1 MNAPAI
7 WIIFPAVVSIFL
19 FLIKNRKIRGYLFI
33 GISFIF
39 AVLTI
44 FIKIDLPGEKGLF
57 TIGVSSILNILGRNF
72 ILLENDKSLIF
83 MIYCFNASW
92 GAASIILKKHARF
105 IPLGLMYTGF
115 LLAAV
120 SVEPFLYSAL
130 IIEIAVIMSI
140 PLLVNSQAD
149 RKSGI
154 SRYLIFQTM
163 AMPFILLAGW
173 FLAGGEITPVNSEQ
187 LVQAILLLG
196 LGFIFWLA
204 IFPFHSWVPM
214 VFDETD
220 PIDSGFIFLLLQ
232 SVYFILILKYIN
244 GFAWLRTY
252 PVFFQALRFLG
263 IIMAGFGS
271 IGLFFEKSIRKLIGY
286 EFLHSIGILL
296 VAVGLSAAR
305 GITLFTYLIGSRL
318 ISFSLLCW
326 SVSHFESLEKRM
338 SVFSFSDLT
347 KKRPIAV
354 ASFLFSLLSL
364 SGMPLTIGFP
374 PLQTLYQY
382 LAADY
387 PMVVVIMI
395 LSNILITMTVF
406 KFIKEILRNNY
417 EFQYLLNAVKANL
430 FIFSFLIIFI
440 ISGFFPRTILIRF
453 EHLVSGFDFL
463 IK

>member
-1 MNAPAI
+1 LNAPVI
-7 WIIFPAVVSIFL
+7 WIIFPAVISIFL
-19 FLIKNRKIRGYLFI
+19 FLIKNRKIRDYLFI
-33 GISFIF
+33 GISFVF
-39 AVLTI
+39 AVLTLL
-44 FIKIDLPGEKGLF
+44 IKIDLSGERGLF
-57 TIGVSSILNILGRNF
+57 AIGVSSILNILGRNF
-72 ILLENDKSLIF
+72 ILLENDKFLIF
-83 MIYCFNASW
+83 MIYLFNGIW
-92 GAASIILKKHARF
+92 GVASIILKKHARF
-105 IPLGLMYTGF
+105 IPFGLMYTGF

-120 SVEPFLYSAL
+120 SVEPFLYSTL
-130 IIEIAVIMSI
+130 IIEIAIILSI

-149 RKSGI
+149 RKNGI

-173 FLAGGEITPVNSEQ
+173 FLAGGEINPVNSEQ
-187 LVQAILLLG
+187 LVQATLLLG

-232 SVYFILILKYIN
+232 SVFFILILKYIN

-271 IGLFFEKSIRKLIGY
+271 LGLFFEKSIRKLIGY

-296 VAVGLSAAR
+296 VAVGLSSTR

-318 ISFSLLCW
+318 ISFSLLSW
-326 SVSHFESLEKRM
+326 SVSNFESMEKRM
-338 SVFSFSDLT
+338 SVLGFSDLT
-347 KKRPIAV
+347 KKRPIA
-354 ASFLFSLLSL
+354 AAGFLFSLLSL

-382 LAADY
+382 LATDY
-387 PMVVVIMI
+387 PTVVILMI
-395 LSNILITMTVF
+395 FSNILITVTVL

-430 FIFSFLIIFI
+430 FIFSILIIFI

>member
-1 MNAPAI
+1 MSAPVI
-7 WIIFPAVVSIFL
+7 WIIFPAVISVL
-19 FLIKNRKIRGYLFI
+19 LLLIKDRQIRGYLFI

-39 AVLTI
+39 AVLTL
-44 FIKIDLPGEKGLF
+44 FIKIDLSGDSRLF
-57 TIGVSSILNILGRNF
+57 TIGVSSVLNILGRSF
-72 ILLENDKSLIF
+72 ILLENDKFLIF
-83 MIYCFNASW
+83 MIYFFNAIW
-92 GAASIILKKHARF
+92 GATSIILKKHARF

-120 SVEPFLYSAL
+120 SVEPFQYSAL
-130 IIEIAVIMSI
+130 IIEIAIIMSI

-149 RKSGI
+149 RISGI

-173 FLAGGEITPVNSEQ
+173 FLAGGEISPVNPEQ

-232 SVYFILILKYIN
+232 SIYFI
-244 GFAWLRTY
+244 
-252 PVFFQALRFLG
+252 

-296 VAVGLSAAR
+296 VAVGLSATR

-318 ISFSLLCW
+318 ISFSLLSW
-326 SVSHFESLEKRM
+326 SVSYFESLEEGM

-347 KKRPIAV
+347 QKRPISGAI
-354 ASFLFSLLSL
+354 FLFSLLSL

-387 PMVVVIMI
+387 PMIAVLMI
-395 LSNILITMTVF
+395 LSNVLITVTVF

-417 EFQYLLNAVKANL
+417 EFRYLLNEVKANL
-430 FIFSFLIIFI
+430 FIFSILIIFI